1 MVTLYT
7 KGTHIYLDGTVVTWW
22 HWEIVTLWNDTYSHY
37 YCCCSVAKSCP
48 TLWDAMDCSTPG
60 FPVLLCL
67 PEFAQT
73 RVYLVSDVIQS
84 PHPVLPTSPP
94 ALSIS
99 QGLFQWVS
107 SSHQVAKASASVL
120 PMNIQGWFALGWL
133 VWSCGP
139 RDSQESSSAPQW
151 ESNNSLALSLLYGP
165 TFISVYNYWKI
176 HSFDYRDLCRPSD
189 VSTFEYTV

>member
-22 HWEIVTLWNDTYSHY
+22 HWEIVTLWNDTYSHN

-48 TLWDAMDCSTPG
+48 SLWDAMDCSTPG

-73 RVYLVSDVIQS
+73 HVHLVSDIIQPS
-84 PHPVLPTSPP
+84 HPVFPPSPP

-107 SSHQVAKASASVL
+107 SSHQVAKVLALQPQSLHEYSVL
-120 PMNIQGWFALGWL
+120 IFFKIDWLDIFAVQGTLKSLSSTTVWKHQFFSAQPSLWSNSHIHTWL
-133 VWSCGP
+133 LEKP
-139 RDSQESSSAPQW
+139 
-151 ESNNSLALSLLYGP
+151 
-165 TFISVYNYWKI
+165 
-176 HSFDYRDLCRPSD
+176 
-189 VSTFEYTV
+189 